1 MAASLCSLW
10 RRPILLAIKGKDPLD
25 FIDTALGLAG
35 SQSGK
40 QCLGSLE
47 SNLGSIKKWLTFGK
61 VYTPLVDSSDLDF
74 DKLDVASVPEI
85 MQVRNLFV
93 ILIRNAMSPP
103 FYAIVYTCKG
113 SNQRQRNQFLCS
125 SFFFFPKRNFFSTLL
140 QIDKKDNQ
148 SHTPSLSMAASR
160 IGKHRRQLSNDPPSS
175 SIALNFFLLFFP

>member
-1 MAASLCSLW
+1 MLPNVYDQAKFNPDDLLA
-10 RRPILLAIKGKDPLD
+10 ILQGITGFVGAIKGKDPLD

-85 MQVRNLFV
+85 MQVQNLFV

-103 FYAIVYTCKG
+103 
-113 SNQRQRNQFLCS
+113 
-125 SFFFFPKRNFFSTLL
+125 
-140 QIDKKDNQ
+140 
-148 SHTPSLSMAASR
+148 
-160 IGKHRRQLSNDPPSS
+160 
-175 SIALNFFLLFFP
+175 

>member
-1 MAASLCSLW
+1 MLPNVYDQAKFNPDDLLA
-10 RRPILLAIKGKDPLD
+10 ILQGITGFVGAIKGKDPLD

-103 FYAIVYTCKG
+103 LMQSFILAKVQTKDKET
-113 SNQRQRNQFLCS
+113 S
-125 SFFFFPKRNFFSTLL
+125 SYVHPFFSE
-140 QIDKKDNQ
+140 KKFFL
-148 SHTPSLSMAASR
+148 HAASNR
-160 IGKHRRQLSNDPPSS
+160 QERQLILYP
-175 SIALNFFLLFFP
+175 FFVNGCFTHR

>member
-1 MAASLCSLW
+1 MLPNVYDQAKFNPDDLLA
-10 RRPILLAIKGKDPLD
+10 ILQGITGFAGAIKGKDPLD
-25 FIDTALGLAG
+25 FIDTALGLAE

-103 FYAIVYTCKG
+103 LMQSFILAKVQTKDKETSFYVH
-113 SNQRQRNQFLCS
+113 
-125 SFFFFPKRNFFSTLL
+125 SFFSEKKFFL
-140 QIDKKDNQ
+140 
-148 SHTPSLSMAASR
+148 HAASDR
-160 IGKHRRQLSNDPPSS
+160 QERQSISYPFFVNGCFTHR
-175 SIALNFFLLFFP
+175 

>member
-1 MAASLCSLW
+1 MLPNVYDQAKFNPDDLLA
-10 RRPILLAIKGKDPLD
+10 ILQGITGFAGAIKGKDPLD
-25 FIDTALGLAG
+25 FIDTALGLAE

-103 FYAIVYTCKG
+103 LMQSFIFAKVQTKDKETSFYVHP
-113 SNQRQRNQFLCS
+113 
-125 SFFFFPKRNFFSTLL
+125 FFFPKRNFFSMLL
-140 QIDKKDNQ
+140 QIDKKDN
-148 SHTPSLSMAASR
+148 
-160 IGKHRRQLSNDPPSS
+160 
-175 SIALNFFLLFFP
+175 

>member
-1 MAASLCSLW
+1 MLPNVYDQAKFNPDDLLA
-10 RRPILLAIKGKDPLD
+10 ILQGITGFVGAIKGKDPLD

-125 SFFFFPKRNFFSTLL
+125 SFFFSEKKFFL
-140 QIDKKDNQ
+140 
-148 SHTPSLSMAASR
+148 HAASNR
-160 IGKHRRQLSNDPPSS
+160 QQRQLILYP
-175 SIALNFFLLFFP
+175 FFVNGCFTHR